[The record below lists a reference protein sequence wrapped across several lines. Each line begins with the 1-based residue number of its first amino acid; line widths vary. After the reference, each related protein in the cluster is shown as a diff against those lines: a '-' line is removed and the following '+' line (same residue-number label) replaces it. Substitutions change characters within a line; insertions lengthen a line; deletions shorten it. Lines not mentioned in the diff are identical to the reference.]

1 MATTVQ
7 QVFDIAMA
15 LTDNYAGGVAD
26 SGYTADYKTRA
37 IPIINNLSV
46 ELYQFSTAKNT
57 AAGARPLPVF
67 VTRHTDIVNLDDGL
81 ARGVL
86 PHGLA
91 AELLVDENPVLAAYH
106 AQRYGECLM
115 LLRNAPRE
123 FETITD
129 VYGILP
135 AGQSLSGDE

>member
-7 QVFDIAMA
+7 QVFEITMA
-15 LTDNYAGGVAD
+15 LTDNATGGVAD
-26 SGYTADYKTRA
+26 SSDTADYKARA

-46 ELYQFSTAKNT
+46 ELYQFSTDKKVSVGT
-57 AAGARPLPVF
+57 RPLPTLMTLADDV
-67 VTRHTDIVNLDDGL
+67 VALDDGL

-91 AELLVDENPVLAAYH
+91 AELLVEENPAMAGYH
-106 AQRYGECLM
+106 AQRYAECLM

-123 FETITD
+123 FEPITD
-129 VYGILP
+129 VYGVVP
-135 AGQSLSGDE
+135 SYDER

>member
-7 QVFDIAMA
+7 QVFDITMA

-26 SGYTADYKTRA
+26 SGDTADYKARA
-37 IPIINNLSV
+37 VPVINNLSV

-57 AAGARPLPVF
+57 TAGQRPLPVF
-67 VTRHTDIVNLDDGL
+67 VTLPTDALDLDDGL

-91 AELLVDENPVLAAYH
+91 AELLVDENPAMAGYH
-106 AQRYGECLM
+106 ARRYAECLM
-115 LLRNAPRE
+115 LLRNAPRS
-123 FETITD
+123 FEPIED
-129 VYGILP
+129 VYK
-135 AGQSLSGDE
+135 A

>member
-15 LTDNYAGGVAD
+15 LTDNYTGGVAD
-26 SGYTADYKTRA
+26 SGDTADYKARA

-46 ELYQFSTAKNT
+46 ELYQFSTTKN
-57 AAGARPLPVF
+57 AEAGARPLPVF
-67 VTRHTDIVNLDDGL
+67 VTQAADSLQLDDGL

-91 AELLVDENPVLAAYH
+91 AELLVEENPAMAGYH
-106 AQRYGECLM
+106 AQRYAECLM

-123 FETITD
+123 FEAITD
-129 VYGILP
+129 VY
-135 AGQSLSGDE
+135 E

>member
-7 QVFDIAMA
+7 QVFEIAMA
-15 LTDNYAGGVAD
+15 LTDNYASGAAD
-26 SGYTADYKTRA
+26 SGDTADYKARA

-46 ELYQFSTAKNT
+46 ELYQFSTTKNT
-57 AAGARPLPVF
+57 SAGARPLPELVRLPADD
-67 VTRHTDIVNLDDGL
+67 VKIDDGL

-91 AELLVDENPVLAAYH
+91 AVLLVEENPAMAGYH
-106 AQRYGECLM
+106 AQRYAECLM

-123 FETITD
+123 FEPITD
-129 VYGILP
+129 VY
-135 AGQSLSGDE
+135 E